1 MPIDIML
8 VANVAEPP
16 LAVLRQEHGNA
27 EGMDGRVT
35 EPFIEEA
42 TAAVEPVEIRLVAV
56 GAEEIQGSDLEVGEE
71 LAVIVVTAS
80 SAVGVKQPIE
90 VSVRVDEFR
99 MCVDEGAGA
108 GPERREGAGVVED
121 VHVEAVF
128 EIVVAHEAEDVIVDV
143 AEEVDVRFDA
153 PVPVEVAEAGVL
165 VEEARV
171 PAAHVPVGY
180 HPAFADADGA
190 EVFERVH
197 EARFVD
203 PGG

>member
-1 MPIDIML
+1 ML
-8 VANVAEPP
+8 VSNIAEPP
-16 LAVLRQEHGNA
+16 LLMFGQEHGHA
-27 EGMDGRVT
+27 EGMNGRVT
-35 EPFIEEA
+35 KPFVVEA
-42 TAAVEPVEIRLVAV
+42 AGTVKPVEISLVAL
-56 GAEEIQGSDLEVGEE
+56 GAEEVEGTDLEVGEE
-71 LAVIVVTAS
+71 LAVIVIA
-80 SAVGVKQPIE
+80 AVLRVEQPIE
-90 VSVRVDEFR
+90 VGVWVDEFR
-99 MCVDEGAGA
+99 VGVDEGAGA
-108 GPERREGAGVVED
+108 GPEGGKGAGVIED
-121 VHVEAVF
+121 VHVEAVA
-128 EIVVAHEAEDVIVDV
+128 EVVVAHEAEDVVVNV